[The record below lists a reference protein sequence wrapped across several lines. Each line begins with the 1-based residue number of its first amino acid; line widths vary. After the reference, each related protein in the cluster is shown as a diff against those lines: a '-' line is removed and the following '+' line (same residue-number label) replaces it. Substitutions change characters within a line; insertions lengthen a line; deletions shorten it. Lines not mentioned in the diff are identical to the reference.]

1 MNFEKLLVNV
11 LSSYFY
17 VSLSC
22 MVVLRLQ
29 NSRYF
34 SQNQ

>member
-17 VSLSC
+17 VSLSYGSSLNY
-22 MVVLRLQ
+22 VKHGI
-29 NSRYF
+29 N
-34 SQNQ
+34 

>member
-1 MNFEKLLVNV
+1 MNFENLLVNV

-17 VSLSC
+17 VSLSF